1 MYPTMQDYEI
11 AVRRHNENVKAAEQ
25 RRLVSGQNDFDT
37 TYKLFGAVIVLIA
50 LITVL

>member
-11 AVRRHNENVKAAEQ
+11 AVRHHNENLKAAEQ
-25 RRLVSGQNDFDT
+25 QRLFSTQSDSDT
-37 TYKLFGAVIVLIA
+37 TYRLFGAVIVLIA